1 MILQS
6 LYNYYQILLNDPDV
20 EIAKLGYSAANV
32 SFALN
37 LSPEGELLDIILLPS
52 KIFDG
57 KKTRDVNYQRMI
69 VPEQVKR
76 SGSNPKPNFLW
87 DNSTFVLG
95 ISDNDQDDPE
105 YSQKRFKGFCEFNI
119 EVLSQANSNA
129 ARAVIAFLQKHDPQ
143 KAREHKVISLY
154 IDDLLKGGNLIF
166 RVQGENVLDDSE
178 IVRVWEE
185 HRTGEKAVKMQCLVT
200 GEIEP
205 IARLHPSIQG
215 VPGAK
220 STGASLIS
228 FDDPSFQ
235 SYNRKDKD
243 TKGLNSPVS
252 RRVASGYGVALNYL
266 LSNQNPN
273 RKIYFGDTTVVYWAD
288 APDKRYASAFYA
300 FLNPEY
306 QQEQDEGEA
315 EEAKGKGKRKRA
327 KEVEGQMGE
336 WADAVRQGKAI
347 DLAELSRQVE
357 NELDK
362 NTRFYVLG
370 LAPSAARLAVRF
382 FLTEPFVV
390 FAKRIMQHYEDLK
403 IDREQPWQR
412 EYISPGQVLQE
423 CIPAAITDPKSRQKL
438 LKSNWSLLGGA
449 FIRSILMG
457 APYPE
462 GLYAAMLNRIRHD
475 TDETNDEGRIRNI
488 KINYIR
494 ATYLKAH
501 LIRKYRRQGDNPYKE
516 ALQMSLNESYTHP
529 AYVLGRL
536 FAVLEDLQVEAAK
549 PVKLN
554 STIKDRYFTSASAN
568 PASVFPT
575 LLRLAHHHI
584 EKSQYGYVSDRRIK
598 DLLNMLEAKPFPTR
612 LTLEEQGVFVLG
624 YYHQRAAFYAK
635 KGNGEE
641 ATSPDDSQS

>member
-6 LYNYYQILLNDPDV
+6 LYNYYRILLDDPDV
-20 EIAKLGYSAANV
+20 EIAEPGYSAANV

-37 LSPEGELLDIILLPS
+37 LSSEGELLDIVPLPS

-87 DNSTFVLG
+87 DNSTFALG

-105 YSQKRFKGFCEFNI
+105 YSPKRFKAFREFNI
-119 EVLSQANSNA
+119 EVLSHADSDA
-129 ARAVIAFLQKHDPQ
+129 VRAVIAFLQKHDPQ
-143 KAREHKVISLY
+143 KAREHKVISRYL
-154 IDDLLKGGNLIF
+154 DNLLKGGNLIF
-166 RVQGENVLDDSE
+166 RVQGKNVLDDPE
-178 IVRVWEE
+178 IGRVWEE

-205 IARLHPSIQG
+205 IARLHPNIQG

-252 RRVASGYGVALNYL
+252 RRAASGYGVALNYL
-266 LSNQNPN
+266 LSTQNPN

-288 APDKRYASAFYA
+288 TPDKRYASAFYT

-306 QQEQDEGEA
+306 QQVQEEDA
-315 EEAKGKGKRKRA
+315 EETKGKRKRA
-327 KEVEGQMGE
+327 KEKEKQMGE
-336 WADAVRQGKAI
+336 WADTVRQGKAI
-347 DLAELSRQVE
+347 DLAEFRKQIE
-357 NELDK
+357 KELDK
-362 NTRFYVLG
+362 GTRFYVLG
-370 LAPSAARLAVRF
+370 LVPSAARLAVRF
-382 FLTEPFVV
+382 FLTEPFGV
-390 FAKRIMQHYEDLK
+390 FAERIMQHHEDLK

-412 EYISPGQVLQE
+412 KYISPGQILEE
-423 CIPAAITDPKSRQKL
+423 CIPSAITDPRSRQKL

-449 FIRSILMG
+449 FMRAILTG

-475 TDETNDEGRIRNI
+475 SDETSEKGKTRSV

-494 ATYLKAH
+494 AAYIKAH
-501 LIRKYRRQGDNPYKE
+501 LIRKFRRQGQNPYQE

-598 DLLNMLEAKPFPTR
+598 DLLNMLPAQPFPSR
-612 LTLEEQGVFVLG
+612 LSLDEQGVFVLG

-635 KGNGEE
+635 KGNNAEE
-641 ATSPDDSQS
+641 ATQPVE